1 MSRLP
6 ADRARSRLE
15 SLSSSGLDVHSF
27 STAAVEILRQALP
40 FTAACLAPADPATEL
55 VTGTVKWG
63 GLGDDEDDQWAFWE
77 YESDEEWNFQSTVD
91 RPGGVSTT
99 HIETN
104 GRPEESVRHREF
116 FKHNY
121 DFDDEMRVALRVD
134 GATWGFC
141 AFFRDGRNS
150 AFTPAE
156 MSFVSSV
163 APLFAKGFRAGLVVG
178 AASSVEAGVGPAVIV
193 VDGADNVVQA
203 SIGAEPRIAELGGGP
218 AGKSRLPFA
227 LRTLVGSARAF
238 ALGRHDRVPRMRLR
252 TLSGGWVIAHASP
265 LMSPDGTS
273 ANIVITIEEARPP
286 DVIPL
291 VVAAYGL
298 TPREQ
303 AVVQLVLQGVS
314 TTEIAAALHL
324 SAYTVQDHL
333 KAIFEKAGV
342 RSRRQLTA
350 KVFFDQYAPR
360 LAEGASATPSG
371 WFAPAP

>member
-1 MSRLP
+1 MSSLP

-15 SLSSSGLDVHSF
+15 SLSTSGLDVHTF
-27 STAAVEILRQALP
+27 STAAVEVLRQALP

-63 GLGDDEDDQWAFWE
+63 GLGNEQDDEWAFWE
-77 YESDEEWNFQSTVD
+77 YESDDQWNFQSTVD
-91 RPGGVSTT
+91 RPGGVSST
-99 HIETN
+99 HTETN
-104 GRPEESVRHREF
+104 GHPEESARHREF
-116 FKHNY
+116 FKPNY

-141 AFFRDGRNS
+141 AFFRDGRTS

-163 APLFAKGFRAGLVVG
+163 APLFARGFRAGLVVG
-178 AASSVEAGVGPAVIV
+178 AVTSVEVGVGPAVIV
-193 VDGADNVVQA
+193 VDGVDNVVQA
-203 SIGAEPRIAELGGGP
+203 SVGAPARIAELGGGP
-218 AGKSRLPFA
+218 VGEARLPFA
-227 LRTLVGSARAF
+227 LRTLIGSARAF
-238 ALGRHDRVPRMRLR
+238 ALGRHDRLPRMRLR
-252 TLSGGWVIAHASP
+252 TRAGGWLIAHASP

-273 ANIVITIEEARPP
+273 TNIVVTIEEARPP

-314 TTEIAAALHL
+314 TSQIAAALHL

-333 KAIFEKAGV
+333 KSIFEKAGV

-350 KVFFDQYAPR
+350 QVFFDQYAPR

-371 WFAPAP
+371 WFAPTP